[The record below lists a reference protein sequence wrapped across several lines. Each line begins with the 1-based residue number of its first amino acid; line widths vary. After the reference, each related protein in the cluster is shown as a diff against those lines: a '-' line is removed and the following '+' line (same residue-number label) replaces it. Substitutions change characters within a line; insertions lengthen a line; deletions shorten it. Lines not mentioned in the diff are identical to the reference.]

1 MSAADTA
8 EETAA
13 KPMTTAQVLKAY
25 FTAHERKDIDAVAE
39 LWSEEGRGVIH
50 GIAELNGPRDAR
62 AYFSTLYSAFPDY
75 KFEILDL
82 AASGKQGA
90 CRWRITGTFSGPGR
104 FQGLTPTGARVT
116 LEGCDMMRVEDGK
129 VAAIDAYA
137 NAAELAQQLGLLPS
151 QGSFADRA
159 VTGAFNAKTAA
170 SKALRKLRES

>member
-1 MSAADTA
+1 MEATDTA
-8 EETAA
+8 S

-39 LWSEEGRGVIH
+39 LWSEDGIGRIH
-50 GIAELNGPRDAR
+50 GIAELHGPADAK
-62 AYFSTLYSAFPDY
+62 AYFRTLYSAFPDY
-75 KFEILDL
+75 AFEILDL

-104 FQGLTPTGARVT
+104 FQGLSPTGAQIT

-129 VAAIDAYA
+129 VASIDAYA
-137 NAAELAQQLGLLPS
+137 NAAELGQQLGLLPA
-151 QGSFADRA
+151 QGSFADKA

-170 SKALRKLRES
+170 QSALRKLREN